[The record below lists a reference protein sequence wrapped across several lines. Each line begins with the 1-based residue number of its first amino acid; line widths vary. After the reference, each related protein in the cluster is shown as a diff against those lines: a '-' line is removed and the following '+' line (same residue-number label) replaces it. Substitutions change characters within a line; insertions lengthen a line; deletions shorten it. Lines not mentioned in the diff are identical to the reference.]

1 MVGALSLH
9 QKVKHRI
16 WSQRLWYG
24 EMAFM
29 QRRAP
34 EKHRYWYLILDASC
48 LMTHGSLKVSLLWF
62 LMDCNDHWCFC
73 QRKILE
79 LELAHLENR
88 AMLCKCIIHHS
99 SFMCHPFCNLDYCN
113 RKSITDR
120 KFSSDMSRWAYDGSL
135 LDSKR
140 RLPMR
145 KPVWPSCKDV
155 VVGWGVVVVG
165 VCLGGVNLALY
176 QVGPMG
182 TYLFSCVYG
191 V

>member
-1 MVGALSLH
+1 MKTAPLSWLMAEWVCLFDFFSFTSPEGTTCTWANMVLCVHGVVSIHLAFPKPLDYCNRKSITDDGSLH
-9 QKVKHRI
+9 QKVKLHI
-16 WSQRLWYG
+16 WTERLWYG

-99 SFMCHPFCNLDYCN
+99 SFIIHVP
-113 RKSITDR
+113 
-120 KFSSDMSRWAYDGSL
+120 SL
-135 LDSKR
+135 LQSGLLQSQEHNR
-140 RLPMR
+140 
-145 KPVWPSCKDV
+145 
-155 VVGWGVVVVG
+155 
-165 VCLGGVNLALY
+165 
-176 QVGPMG
+176 
-182 TYLFSCVYG
+182 
-191 V
+191 